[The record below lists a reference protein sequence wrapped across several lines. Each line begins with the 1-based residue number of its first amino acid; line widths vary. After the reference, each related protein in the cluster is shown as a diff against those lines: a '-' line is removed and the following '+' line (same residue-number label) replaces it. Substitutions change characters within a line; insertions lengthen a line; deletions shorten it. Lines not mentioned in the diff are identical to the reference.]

1 MHARELWFIIFLVK
15 LKIYLLNYQD
25 ISFDYLSNSK
35 YFSIL
40 EKASFEKYKN
50 ETVRKEKMVSAL
62 LKNKY
67 IGEYHLNEYGKP
79 VNDSVFFNISHSHGY
94 IALVIDQVPVGID
107 IEKIR
112 LVEDDL
118 RNYISNEEEKQYIHD
133 DESFFEIWTN
143 KESLVKANGNGI
155 NQKPNAIPGL
165 PINGK
170 RIYDNKTFFNK
181 TIKYQNLVI
190 TVSRERSDDFD
201 IDIIKEVI

>member
-1 MHARELWFIIFLVK
+1 M
-15 LKIYLLNYQD
+15 NYQD
-25 ISFDYLSNSK
+25 VSFDYLLNSK

-50 ETVRKEKMVSAL
+50 ENVKKEKIVSAY

-79 VNDSVFFNISHSHGY
+79 VSDNVFFNISHSHGY
-94 IALVIDQVPVGID
+94 IVLVIDQAPVGID

-112 LVEDDL
+112 AVEEDL

-155 NQKPNAIPGL
+155 NQKPNLIPGL
-165 PINGK
+165 PINGP
-170 RIYDNKTFFNK
+170 RIYQNKTFFNK
-181 TIKYQNLVI
+181 TIKYQDLVI
-190 TVSRERSDDFD
+190 TVSREGNDEFD
-201 IDIIKEVI
+201 INVIQEVI

>member
-1 MHARELWFIIFLVK
+1 VE
-15 LKIYLLNYQD
+15 LKIYLLNYQNV
-25 ISFDYLSNSK
+25 SFDYLLNSK

-50 ETVRKEKMVSAL
+50 ENVKKEKIVSAY

-79 VNDSVFFNISHSHGY
+79 VSDNVFFNISHSHGY
-94 IALVIDQVPVGID
+94 IVLVIDQAPVGID

-112 LVEDDL
+112 AVEEDL

-155 NQKPNAIPGL
+155 NQKPNLIPGL
-165 PINGK
+165 PINGP
-170 RIYDNKTFFNK
+170 RIYQDKTFFNK
-181 TIKYQNLVI
+181 TIKYQDLVI
-190 TVSRERSDDFD
+190 TVSREGNDEFD
-201 IDIIKEVI
+201 INVIQEVI

>member
-1 MHARELWFIIFLVK
+1 ME

-25 ISFDYLSNSK
+25 VSFDYLLNSK

-50 ETVRKEKMVSAL
+50 ENVKKEKIVSAY

-79 VNDSVFFNISHSHGY
+79 VTDKVFFNISHSHGC
-94 IALVIDQVPVGID
+94 IVLVIDQVPVGID

-112 LVEDDL
+112 AVEEDL

-155 NQKPNAIPGL
+155 NQKPNLIPGL
-165 PINGK
+165 PINGP
-170 RIYDNKTFFNK
+170 RIYQNKIFFNK
-181 TIKYQNLVI
+181 TIKYQDLVI
-190 TVSRERSDDFD
+190 TVSREGNDEFD
-201 IDIIKEVI
+201 INVIQEVI

>member
-1 MHARELWFIIFLVK
+1 ME
-15 LKIYLLNYQD
+15 LKIYLLNYQNV
-25 ISFDYLSNSK
+25 SFDYLLNSK

-50 ETVRKEKMVSAL
+50 ENVKKEKIVSAY

-79 VNDSVFFNISHSHGY
+79 VSDNVFFNISHSHGY
-94 IALVIDQVPVGID
+94 IVLVIDQAPVGID

-112 LVEDDL
+112 AVEEDL

-155 NQKPNAIPGL
+155 NQKPNLIPGL
-165 PINGK
+165 PINGP
-170 RIYDNKTFFNK
+170 RIYQDKTFFNK
-181 TIKYQNLVI
+181 TIKYQDLVI
-190 TVSRERSDDFD
+190 TVSREGNDEFD
-201 IDIIKEVI
+201 INVIQEVI

>member
-1 MHARELWFIIFLVK
+1 ME

-25 ISFDYLSNSK
+25 VSFDYLLNSK

-50 ETVRKEKMVSAL
+50 ENVKKEKIVSAY

-79 VNDSVFFNISHSHGY
+79 VSDNIFFNISHSHGY
-94 IALVIDQVPVGID
+94 IVLVIDQVPVGID

-112 LVEDDL
+112 AVEEDL

-155 NQKPNAIPGL
+155 NQKPNLIPGL
-165 PINGK
+165 PISGP
-170 RIYDNKTFFNK
+170 RIYQNKIFFNK
-181 TIKYQNLVI
+181 TIKYQDLVI
-190 TVSRERSDDFD
+190 TVSREGNDEFD
-201 IDIIKEVI
+201 INVIQEVI